1 MNVAK
6 PRPDDHPLI
15 IFFVVGG
22 ITWFEVQKIQA
33 SIVELKPESKVFQS
47 NIFILM
53 TLAEVL
59 ISLGYEFKNFYNFM
73 EFKNFYEFMKL
84 SMFKVYK

>member
-33 SIVELKPESKVFQS
+33 SIAELKPESKVFQS